1 MPSAAPLPKREAWAA
16 CTALLLISLAVF
28 WPWLFAGRALYWGDM
43 GVYFQPL
50 LHFERVQL
58 AHGTLPLWNPL
69 VYCGTPFL
77 GNPQTWPLYPAT
89 FLVPWLPAS
98 RFLTVSCV
106 LHLAL
111 GGAFFWLFLRRGML
125 RLGPWPSLLGAAAFM
140 LDGFVVTKAQYPN
153 MLQAVAWTP
162 LILLLTERL
171 IRKRNARA
179 ALGLGLALGLQLLA
193 AHAQMTLYT
202 LYLALIL
209 VVFRLWGHDKHA
221 WLQSAGWGIAALC
234 VGLGLSCG
242 QWLPVVDARRLA
254 VRQALSLARVNRL
267 HLPWVELTNFVLP
280 YRYGSP
286 LRGNYGG
293 AGAAWETA
301 CYAGTVTVVLAIA
314 ALVYCLRVPGARR
327 ETCFWLAVFAGSAWL
342 ATGMSGGLFPV
353 VYALVPGMKLFHDP
367 ARFLLGTA
375 IALPVLGAL
384 GLQAVL
390 QSPRLPS
397 PRLAHWAGA
406 ACLLALVLDMAPYDR
421 GLYPTLPVQT
431 LEDPAQGS
439 VVVRALRADPVLAAQ
454 AGRVL
459 AIDND
464 TALEQFQSWTDY
476 QAHLPGYIPRLAQT
490 MMPNLP
496 ALAGIAEAEGYEPLV
511 LARSARLSS
520 VAVGSLRAASSGNPS
535 SQSLASIAPLLGW
548 MSVRAVVAY
557 RPQPPRAVPGLAPL
571 LTWADADTVHHGF
584 VQTNTLWQ
592 PRARVYP
599 TWQVVPTNAPFALS
613 PALLSNPAVEGH
625 APASNAAPG
634 PPTPATLTRDDPD
647 CVAVALPAASLQNG
661 GLLVLADT
669 HFPGW
674 HAFVDNHPAP
684 LLRANGVFRAVVVP
698 PHARGVVFSYQPVSV
713 RLGLYISLLTTA
725 LLLAGGVGYARKER
739 A

>member
-1 MPSAAPLPKREAWAA
+1 MPSAAPPPNREAWVA
-16 CTALLLISLAVF
+16 CAALLLISLAVF
-28 WPWLFAGRALYWGDM
+28 WPWLFAGRALYWSDM

-50 LHFERVQL
+50 LHFERAQL
-58 AHGTLPLWNPL
+58 GQGTLPLWNPL

-77 GNPQTWPLYPAT
+77 GNPQMWPLYPAT
-89 FLVPWLPAS
+89 LLLPWLPAS

-125 RLGPWPSLLGAAAFM
+125 GLGPWPSLLGAAAFM

-153 MLQAVAWTP
+153 MLQAIAWTP

-171 IRKRNARA
+171 IVARNARA

-202 LYLALIL
+202 VYLALIL
-209 VVFRLWGHDKHA
+209 AVFRLWGHDKHA

-242 QWLPVVDARRLA
+242 QWLPVVEARRLA

-286 LRGNYGG
+286 LQGNYGG

-314 ALVYCLRVPGARR
+314 ALVYCLRVPPARR
-327 ETCFWLAVFAGSAWL
+327 ETFFWLAVFAASLWL
-342 ATGMSGGLFPV
+342 AAGISGGLFPV

-390 QSPRLPS
+390 LSPRLPS

-439 VVVRALRADPVLAAQ
+439 GVVRALRADPVLASR

-464 TALEQFQSWTDY
+464 AALEQFQSWTDY
-476 QAHLPGYIPRLAQT
+476 QAHLPGYAPRLAQT

-496 ALAGIAEAEGYEPLV
+496 VLAGIAEAEGYEPLV

-520 VAVGSLRAASSGNPS
+520 VAVNSLRAQSSGHVS
-535 SQSLASIAPLLGW
+535 SQYPAPVAPLLGW

-557 RPQPPRAVPGLAPL
+557 RPQPPRPIPGLAPL

-599 TWQVVPTNAPFALS
+599 AWQVVPISAPFALS

-625 APASNAAPG
+625 APASRAAPG
-634 PPTPATLTRDDPD
+634 PPLPATLTRDDPD
-647 CVAVALPAASLQNG
+647 CVAVALPAASLPSG

-669 HFPGW
+669 QFPGW
-674 HAFVDNHPAP
+674 HASIDNHPAP

-698 PHARGVVFSYQPVSV
+698 ARARRVVFSYQPVSV

-725 LLLAGGVGYARKER
+725 LLLAGGLRYARKER